1 VISEPSPWGGS
12 GLWSALGSAIETSW
26 AQNSLGSLRN
36 AAISKGEVAL
46 RVPNGDRG
54 AATKED
60 AEMDAVAESSAPAA
74 RAAPNDTIDGL
85 AWGYRFSKTGVAEP
99 VQGPALRE
107 ALEKQEVWLWLNF
120 DLADERASA
129 TIAALPH
136 LPTGALAML
145 RSADDRQQIDGFGQ
159 VIAGVVTDYERCD
172 PPDEKRI
179 VRWNFAM
186 TPYVLI
192 SAQRRPSHALN
203 QVRSD
208 LQSGRRLPDV
218 LGLFHALIHEL
229 ASAISLVLNELG
241 AKLNEMEER
250 LLDQKEVGS
259 DALGQA
265 RRRLV
270 RVRRQ
275 ALPLR
280 AVLIHMVNERPYW
293 FDDDAVADCR
303 GVAARM
309 DGLADDLES
318 LQERA
323 RTLQDELKAREV
335 EKTNK
340 RLTVLSIVSALL
352 LPPTFITGIFGMN
365 VTGLPFQETAYGLW
379 VACGLMAASMAGML
393 IVLRRARLI

>member
-1 VISEPSPWGGS
+1 
-12 GLWSALGSAIETSW
+12 
-26 AQNSLGSLRN
+26 
-36 AAISKGEVAL
+36 
-46 RVPNGDRG
+46 
-54 AATKED
+54 
-60 AEMDAVAESSAPAA
+60 MDAAAQSSPPVARTAPY
-74 RAAPNDTIDGL
+74 DGIDGL

-99 VQGPALRE
+99 LQGPALRE

-136 LPTGALAML
+136 LPPGALAML

-159 VIAGVVTDYERCD
+159 AIAGVAADYERCD
-172 PPDEKRI
+172 PPDEKRV

-186 TPYVLI
+186 TPYVFV
-192 SAQRRPSHALN
+192 SARRRPGHALN

-259 DALGQA
+259 DVLGQA

-280 AVLIHMVNERPYW
+280 AVLIHMVNEHPYW
-293 FDDDAVADCR
+293 FDDDAVADCQR
-303 GVAARM
+303 VAARM
-309 DGLADDLES
+309 DGLVDDMES
-318 LQERA
+318 PSGTRP
-323 RTLQDELKAREV
+323 R
-335 EKTNK
+335 
-340 RLTVLSIVSALL
+340 
-352 LPPTFITGIFGMN
+352 
-365 VTGLPFQETAYGLW
+365 VTGRTQGARGGKNQQEVDGAVDRIGAAAAADVHHRYLRHERDRAALSGNRVRSMGGVRADSRVDGRNAGRPETVPTDLASAAVRLGGYL
-379 VACGLMAASMAGML
+379 AAS
-393 IVLRRARLI
+393 VCRLDAKR